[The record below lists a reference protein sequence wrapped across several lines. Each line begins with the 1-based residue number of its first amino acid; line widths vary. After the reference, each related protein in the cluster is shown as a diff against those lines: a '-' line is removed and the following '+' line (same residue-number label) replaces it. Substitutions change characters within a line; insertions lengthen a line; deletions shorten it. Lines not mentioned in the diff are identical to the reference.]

1 MIEEKFYSPKE
12 VAEILGITQ
21 RTMQEWLRKRKIKGT
36 KLGKL
41 WRVKESEL
49 QKFIKKCNGK

>member
-1 MIEEKFYSPKE
+1 MEQLFNIEE
-12 VAEILGITQ
+12 VAEILGVKAETV
-21 RTMQEWLRKRKIKGT
+21 RTWLRSGKIKGT